1 MCTEVRCAKLR
12 CEMRRPK
19 TDLLVWRSES
29 LEVHAA
35 HDFLFPPKI
44 MSVTSTSTDQ
54 LLPQTTNA

>member
-1 MCTEVRCAKLR
+1 MLR
-12 CEMRRPK
+12 KSASARQKIP
-19 TDLLVWRSES
+19 DNFAPS